1 MERYVEAE
9 SYPFPYNGDLR
20 PQNTAVL
27 VIDMQMDFCGYGGW
41 ADTAGA
47 NMNVMRA
54 PIEGHRKVLRAA
66 RENGFHVV
74 YTREGHRADG
84 SDLMEVKQ
92 FRLRRTGAGVGD
104 RTELGRVLI
113 RGEPG
118 WEIVPELTPEPD
130 EPIVDKPGSGAF
142 YSTELEHILRR
153 RGVRNLIIMGVTTE
167 VCVNTTLRE
176 ASDRGFDN
184 LLLEDCCAATVSE
197 LHQAAVEMVRSPD
210 SIFGAVSSSDK
221 FVQAIS

>member
-9 SYPFPYNGDLR
+9 SYPFPYDGDLR
-20 PQNTAVL
+20 PRNTAVL

-54 PIEGHRKVLRAA
+54 PIEGHTKVLRAA

-118 WEIVPELTPEPD
+118 WEIIPELTPEPD

-142 YSTELEHILRR
+142 YCTELEHILRR

>member
-20 PQNTAVL
+20 PQNSAVL

-41 ADTAGA
+41 ADAAGA

-54 PIEGHRKVLRAA
+54 PIEGHMKVLRAA

-92 FRLRRTGAGVGD
+92 FRISRTGAGIGD
-104 RTELGRVLI
+104 STELGRILI

-118 WEIVPELTPEPD
+118 WEIIPELTPQPD
-130 EPIVDKPGSGAF
+130 DPIVDKPGSGAF
-142 YSTELEHILRR
+142 YSTELEHILLR
-153 RGVRNLIIMGVTTE
+153 RGVRNLIIMG
-167 VCVNTTLRE
+167 
-176 ASDRGFDN
+176 
-184 LLLEDCCAATVSE
+184 
-197 LHQAAVEMVRSPD
+197 
-210 SIFGAVSSSDK
+210 
-221 FVQAIS
+221 

>member
-9 SYPFPYNGDLR
+9 SYPFPYDGDLR
-20 PQNTAVL
+20 PRNTAVL

-66 RENGFHVV
+66 RENGFHIV

-118 WEIVPELTPEPD
+118 WEIIPELTPEPD

-197 LHQAAVEMVRSPD
+197 LHRAAVEMVRSPD

-221 FVQAIS
+221 FVRAIS

>member
-54 PIEGHRKVLRAA
+54 PIEGHGKVLRAA

-118 WEIVPELTPEPD
+118 WEIIPELTPEPD

-142 YSTELEHILRR
+142 YSTELEHILLR

-197 LHQAAVEMVRSPD
+197 LHKAAVEMVRSPD
-210 SIFGAVSSSDK
+210 SIFGTVSSSDK

>member
-54 PIEGHRKVLRAA
+54 PIEGHRKVLQAA

-197 LHQAAVEMVRSPD
+197 LHRAAVEMVRSPD

>member
-54 PIEGHRKVLRAA
+54 PIEGHRKVLGAA

-92 FRLRRTGAGVGD
+92 F
-104 RTELGRVLI
+104 
-113 RGEPG
+113 P
-118 WEIVPELTPEPD
+118 PP
-130 EPIVDKPGSGAF
+130 S
-142 YSTELEHILRR
+142 YRR
-153 RGVRNLIIMGVTTE
+153 RSRRQDRART
-167 VCVNTTLRE
+167 R
-176 ASDRGFDN
+176 SDPWRARLGN
-184 LLLEDCCAATVSE
+184 HPGTHARA
-197 LHQAAVEMVRSPD
+197 R
-210 SIFGAVSSSDK
+210 
-221 FVQAIS
+221 

>member
-9 SYPFPYNGDLR
+9 SYPFPYDGDLR
-20 PQNTAVL
+20 PRNTAVL

-66 RENGFHVV
+66 RENDFHVV

-118 WEIVPELTPEPD
+118 WEIIPELTPEPD

-197 LHQAAVEMVRSPD
+197 LHRAAVEMVRSPD

-221 FVQAIS
+221 FVRAIS